1 MYTQIHTHTQ
11 QLKALLL
18 WTGLVPGE
26 SLLSVRLNSWGGPPI
41 CLQLVPY
48 CTRLYVLIC
57 RPTRHPIHTS
67 YTHSLSER
75 LLASVHIHSRFLT
88 HTEFT
93 IRFRA
98 KHRETQ
104 SLQKKKMQCCH
115 CKKYFLPQIQYP
127 NILKSRYNYL
137 RWKMTRDKKSC
148 FLKSASKL
156 SDF

>member
-48 CTRLYVLIC
+48 CTRLYVVIC

-104 SLQKKKMQCCH
+104 SLLQKKKCNAVTA
-115 CKKYFLPQIQYP
+115 K
-127 NILKSRYNYL
+127 NIF
-137 RWKMTRDKKSC
+137 
-148 FLKSASKL
+148 FLKYSIQTFLNQDTITWDGKWQEIKSLVFWKVHQN
-156 SDF
+156 